1 MRVLVFCCRD
11 KISKGKL
18 RKKSLFELLLL
29 EGEFI
34 MVGETYTTAVG
45 TGSWKFSPFVF
56 VMKHTRDLEVRAG
69 LNSSKLPLGTYIFLF
84 KLLTSLE
91 TKGSFM
97 PEPLWTFLIQ
107 TTRAPNNT
115 LTKKATV

>member
-1 MRVLVFCCRD
+1 M
-11 KISKGKL
+11 
-18 RKKSLFELLLL
+18 
-29 EGEFI
+29 
-34 MVGETYTTAVG
+34 
-45 TGSWKFSPFVF
+45 
-56 VMKHTRDLEVRAG
+56 RAG

-97 PEPLWTFLIQ
+97 PEPLGTFLIQ

-115 LTKKATV
+115 LKYFVPNISLSGSTEDTVSLPTQERHYSFLKLKMTHTNYLSKAQKSETLSAGSIESTRGKHKFLL